1 MSSSFLLLRRP
12 WLLRRALPPSAM
24 PRCCSSSSIGHLL
37 LLPSSSSHGGGG
49 ASRDGVRPPTD
60 SSIRSLIAAGAI
72 SISFAASTYSS
83 VAAAKEIP
91 RADLIPKDV
100 VLYQYEACPFCNKVK
115 GEFLVFPPSSDD
127 TKERVK
133 RERFPFY

>member
-12 WLLRRALPPSAM
+12 RILRALPPTAI
-24 PRCCSSSSIGHLL
+24 PRCSSSSSIGHLL
-37 LLPSSSSHGGGG
+37 QQLPSSSSSSHGCRGGGG

-60 SSIRSLIAAGAI
+60 SSIGSLIAAGAI

-83 VAAAKEIP
+83 VAAAKEMP
-91 RADLIPKDV
+91 RADLIPKEV

-115 GEFLVFPPSSDD
+115 GESLV
-127 TKERVK
+127 
-133 RERFPFY
+133 